1 MIPWKTHATR
11 MHNLPKDV
19 LRIFKALYLDQ
30 LLVSN
35 GESAQVGK
43 SLTKLGIRLPS
54 LVQVNHPAHS

>member
-1 MIPWKTHATR
+1 